1 MVWKEN
7 TALEQ
12 ELGSSGLNCS
22 LPTPQPCLS
31 VLHGVSEGSSW
42 EFSTS
47 LPTPSPAATR
57 QNLGGP
63 KADNRWKAHT
73 TQRKES
79 CSDQDRKEVSCCER
93 SDSNLFRASQTTEVW
108 SSGAH
113 WRSSPLAGDA
123 QHPFL
128 NSEYELPDPPGQ
140 AALGQALTSVEGRW
154 KLLPCSELVLSILI
168 WSTSFSPFQSTA
180 ITSFPVGTHP
190 VRLPNATTIC
200 SISLKPTQLSKQENH
215 WV

>member
-1 MVWKEN
+1 MKTNVLLQKISWLCCWSWDRHNAGHSSSNPLFKECRP
-7 TALEQ
+7 TGFW
-12 ELGSSGLNCS
+12 ELSLVFSCCVPLLSGVVIKHFNLQILTHYGS
-22 LPTPQPCLS
+22 
-31 VLHGVSEGSSW
+31 
-42 EFSTS
+42 
-47 LPTPSPAATR
+47 
-57 QNLGGP
+57 
-63 KADNRWKAHT
+63 
-73 TQRKES
+73 
-79 CSDQDRKEVSCCER
+79 CER
-93 SDSNLFRASQTTEVW
+93 SDSNLFRASLTMQVW

-113 WRSSPLAGDA
+113 WRSSPLTGDA

-180 ITSFPVGTHP
+180 ITSFPVGTHL
-190 VRLPNATTIC
+190 VRPPNATTIC

-215 WV
+215 RV